1 MYKSM
6 NLKGFLVILGVMLA
20 VFLILHSMLRGTV
33 NEKAEE
39 EKLLRVQKTKLEE
52 EFKRLNRELNV
63 VGTDEYIMS
72 SAVKDYSYVKKDA
85 IRFEFTNPEVLYA
98 YSETELQVLMDEMN
112 D

>member
-1 MYKSM
+1 MNRSM
-6 NLKGFLVILGVMLA
+6 NLKGFALILGIMLVI
-20 VFLILHSMLRGTV
+20 FLIFHSVLRGSV

-39 EKLLRVQKTKLEE
+39 EKILRVRKTKLEE
-52 EFKRLNRELNV
+52 EFKRLNKELNV

-72 SAVKDYSYVKKDA
+72 SAVKDYSFVRKDA

-98 YSETELQVLMDEMN
+98 YSEAELQILMDEMN

>member
-6 NLKGFLVILGVMLA
+6 NLKGFLVILGVMLLI
-20 VFLILHSMLRGTV
+20 FLVLHSVLKGTV
-33 NEKAEE
+33 NQKAEE
-39 EKLLRVQKTKLEE
+39 EKILRVKKTKLEE
-52 EFKRLNRELNV
+52 EFKRLNKELSV

-72 SAVKDYSYVKKDA
+72 SAVRDYSYVKRDA

-98 YSETELQVLMDEMN
+98 YSESELQILMDEMN

>member
-1 MYKSM
+1 MYRSM
-6 NLKGFLVILGVMLA
+6 NLKGFLLILGVMLLI
-20 VFLILHSMLRGTV
+20 FLVLHSVLRGTV
-33 NEKAEE
+33 NEKAED
-39 EKLLRVQKTKLEE
+39 EKILRVKKTKLEE

-98 YSETELQVLMDEMN
+98 YSEAELQILMDEMN